1 MGVVLQELQIIKIQ
15 NSKEEELDMV
25 KKRYFIIVSHCLLN
39 PSTRV
44 HLLGRRYQ
52 VAEEITAYFLSKHI
66 SIIQLPCPEFTAMG
80 YWRNPQGRQ
89 QYDNV
94 FFRKHC
100 KKSLESYV
108 DMVCELRNNANTPL
122 CYIGIQGSPNC
133 SIYWGKHKQ
142 NKYKTESMM
151 EDEKAEVGTRASLYG
166 VMTEVLDEMLREQGI
181 QIPYF
186 EAPVKESMTSH
197 QTIQFFEDLDNLLEN
212 PEPYRYKLGKGT
224 VPKGIEDNEIEEHK
238 IL

>member
-1 MGVVLQELQIIKIQ
+1 M
-15 NSKEEELDMV
+15 SK
-25 KKRYFIIVSHCLLN
+25 KPRYFILVSHCLLN

-44 HLLGRRYQ
+44 HLLGRRYII
-52 VAEEITAYFLSKHI
+52 AEKICDFFLSKHI

-100 KKSLESYV
+100 RQELENYV
-108 DMVCELRNNANTPL
+108 DMACELRNNDNTPL

-133 SIYWGKHKQ
+133 SIYWGKHKL

-151 EDEKAEVGTRASLYG
+151 EESDASQSESVYG
-166 VMTEVLDEMLREQGI
+166 VMTEVLDKMLKEKDI
-181 QIPYF
+181 SMPF
-186 EAPVKESMTSH
+186 LEAPVKESMRSERAFSFFH
-197 QTIQFFEDLDNLLEN
+197 QLYDLLDVPLEYRHVEDLLDLNEEN
-212 PEPYRYKLGKGT
+212 T
-224 VPKGIEDNEIEEHK
+224 SDEDTSSN
-238 IL
+238 

>member
-1 MGVVLQELQIIKIQ
+1 M
-15 NSKEEELDMV
+15 KEEIYMA

-52 VAEEITAYFLSKHI
+52 VAEQIAAYFLSKHI

-100 KKSLESYV
+100 RQSLETYV
-108 DMVCELRNNANTPL
+108 DMICELKNNNNTPL

-133 SIYWGKHKQ
+133 SIYWGKHKV
-142 NKYKTESMM
+142 NKYKTESMI
-151 EDEKAEVGTRASLYG
+151 EDDTVKSQKTVYG
-166 VMTEVLDEMLREQGI
+166 VMTEILDEMLKENEI
-181 QIPYF
+181 VMPYF
-186 EAPVKESMTSH
+186 EAPVKESMQSELARK
-197 QTIQFFEDLDNLLEN
+197 FFSDLDKLLSIQHQYGDKRNEGELEEN
-212 PEPYRYKLGKGT
+212 K
-224 VPKGIEDNEIEEHK
+224 EE
-238 IL
+238 

>member
-1 MGVVLQELQIIKIQ
+1 MA
-15 NSKEEELDMV
+15 

-52 VAEEITAYFLSKHI
+52 VAEKVTSYFLGKHI

-100 KKSLESYV
+100 RESLESYV
-108 DMVCELRNNANTPL
+108 DMICELRNNANTPL
-122 CYIGIQGSPNC
+122 CFIGIQGSPNC
-133 SIYWGKHKQ
+133 SIFWGKHKR

-151 EDEKAEVGTRASLYG
+151 EDTNSEDEPTVYG
-166 VMTEVLDEMLREQGI
+166 VMTEVLDEMLKEQGI
-181 QIPYF
+181 EIPYL
-186 EAPVKESMTSH
+186 EAPVKESMSSER
-197 QTIQFFEDLDNLLEN
+197 TIQFFHQLDELLEIT
-212 PEPYRYKLGKGT
+212 EEFGMK
-224 VPKGIEDNEIEEHK
+224 IEREQEENDIEEVENEQQE
-238 IL
+238 